1 MSYDVIVV
9 GAGIFGSCTAYHCQK
24 RGLRTLLIEKF
35 NTGHLNGSSHG
46 KSRIIRYA
54 HVDPE
59 YIPVVRDSYEQIEE
73 LETQTGTKLWQKT
86 SLLWATS
93 NEEAR
98 RISAALKKHGCNHE
112 VLEGE
117 QINKRFPQFKFT
129 NDYSAIVD
137 PNGGM
142 LFADKWLSTFQ
153 NEFVKLGGTIRQNEP
168 VVSFKDDSM
177 PEIETAKGTY
187 SASKIIFTVGV
198 WIKQLFPDLPLKI
211 QPESI
216 SVCYWK
222 PLNPRFASQLKPEK
236 FPVFI
241 GSDLSDPEPSLP
253 WYYALPE
260 MDYSGS
266 IKLCYHS
273 GLPIPSLEHPKTHDK
288 RFTEGPAK
296 YIKDHLPIINP
307 TPAFVDQCK
316 YTISEDHH
324 YVVGPAPGF
333 RNILVGGCGSGSGF
347 KVAPGIGRA
356 LSEMAAGQKTT
367 VDFSFFSFDRFMKK
381 SHL

>member
-59 YIPVVRDSYEQIEE
+59 YIPVVRDSYGQIEE
-73 LETQTGTKLWQKT
+73 LEAQTGTKLWQKT

-117 QINKRFPQFKFT
+117 Q
-129 NDYSAIVD
+129 D
-137 PNGGM
+137 
-142 LFADKWLSTFQ
+142 
-153 NEFVKLGGTIRQNEP
+153 EFVKLGGTIRQNEP
-168 VVSFKDDSM
+168 VVSFKDGSM

-222 PLNPRFASQLKPEK
+222 PLNPRFASQLKPDK

-260 MDYSGS
+260 MDYPGS

-288 RFTEGPAK
+288 RFIEGPAK

-307 TPAFVDQCK
+307 TPTFVDQCK